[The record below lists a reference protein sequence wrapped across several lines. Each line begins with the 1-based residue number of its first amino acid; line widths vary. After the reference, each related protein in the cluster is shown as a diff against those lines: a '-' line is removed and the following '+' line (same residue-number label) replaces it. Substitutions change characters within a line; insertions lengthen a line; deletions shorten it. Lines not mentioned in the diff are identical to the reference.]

1 MLPPGWHYDDDT
13 GALMRDVVHRM
24 GRRCRNWDYC
34 GKGTYQITMTLA
46 DRKSCA
52 LGRLGHDA
60 RKGAFVAL
68 SALGREIEAL
78 MWRMGD
84 FTPEI
89 DVLGVCVMPDHVHWV
104 LRVVRRLPARKPLG
118 LALRGFKGGAT
129 TCYWRRLA
137 EAQRGGAGGA
147 PGLKSPGPLFAEGFV
162 DTILFDEAARAHAL
176 AYLADNP
183 RRLWEKRAHPGL
195 FTVLRDLPV
204 PLGGG
209 FVGHFAAIGNH
220 NLLKAHAI
228 LQVQCSRRFFAS
240 RS

>member
-129 TCYWRRLA
+129 TCYWRRLGFSAEAQRVA
-137 EAQRGGAGGA
+137 EAQRGGGGRCAGA
-147 PGLKSPGPLFAEGFV
+147 EKPRAALRRGL
-162 DTILFDEAARAHAL
+162 
-176 AYLADNP
+176 
-183 RRLWEKRAHPGL
+183 RR
-195 FTVLRDLPV
+195 
-204 PLGGG
+204 
-209 FVGHFAAIGNH
+209 H
-220 NLLKAHAI
+220 NSL
-228 LQVQCSRRFFAS
+228 
-240 RS
+240 